1 MVRTTVDQRR
11 VLPPTPS
18 KHRPTSDPGT
28 IVPVSDDERSTDR
41 TGPTGT
47 TRLFPIIGDPIT
59 YVESPTRLTATLRE
73 RDHDGICIPRQVS
86 AEDLGTVMAGL
97 TAATNVDGILVTM
110 PHKFTAVD
118 FCATSSERA
127 KRLKFL
133 SVIRRNPDGLR
144 NV

>member
-1 MVRTTVDQRR
+1 M
-11 VLPPTPS
+11 LPPTPS

-28 IVPVSDDERSTDR
+28 IVPVSDDEGSTDMTR
-41 TGPTGT
+41 PTGTTGTTGT

-97 TAATNVDGILVTM
+97 TATENVKRMASHPPI
-110 PHKFTAVD
+110 A
-118 FCATSSERA
+118 SSR
-127 KRLKFL
+127 RLGRQRHL
-133 SVIRRNPDGLR
+133 CGAAPTRR
-144 NV
+144 